1 MADKSVVTRREF
13 LRVSAITG
21 GGFLLGSYCI
31 DGIGNVSEAWAAS
44 DATETPL
51 GAYIRIT
58 PDDIVTIIAKNPEI
72 GQGVKTHL
80 PMIIAEELDVD
91 WKNVRVE
98 QAEFDPAKFNQ
109 QWAAGSTGSSSSV
122 SAIRQSR

>member
-21 GGFLLGSYCI
+21 GGFLLGSYFI

-72 GQGVKTHL
+72 GQ
-80 PMIIAEELDVD
+80 
-91 WKNVRVE
+91 
-98 QAEFDPAKFNQ
+98 
-109 QWAAGSTGSSSSV
+109 
-122 SAIRQSR
+122 